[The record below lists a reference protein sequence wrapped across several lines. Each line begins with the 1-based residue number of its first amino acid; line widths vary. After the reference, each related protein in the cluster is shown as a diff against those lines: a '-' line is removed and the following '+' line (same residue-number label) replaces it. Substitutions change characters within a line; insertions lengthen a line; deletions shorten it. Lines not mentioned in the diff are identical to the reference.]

1 MDRKDVY
8 QTGHGEALDFP
19 RVIPRA
25 DYILLLAPGQLVIY
39 PAHAI
44 AYIAIQGND
53 LLIHLLD
60 GRTVMRWPRP
70 AIHALGHLPADAL
83 VPWLKDVL
91 GLTEEERPEEP
102 EEEEEEE
109 ENESD
114 PGDLR

>member
-8 QTGHGEALDFP
+8 QTGHGEALEFQTL
-19 RVIPRA
+19 IPRA
-25 DYILLLAPGQLVIY
+25 DYILLMAANQLFIY

-44 AYIAIQGND
+44 AYIAVIGDD

-60 GRTVMRWPRP
+60 GRTVMRWPRL
-70 AIHALGHLPADAL
+70 AIQMLGHLPADAL
-83 VPWLKDVL
+83 VSWLKDVL
-91 GLTEEERPEEP
+91 DLQEGARPEEP

-114 PGDLR
+114 LGDLR